1 MRSKFCLLSLYQRE
15 SRNNSNLITLDPPNS
30 ILEEPFRRK
39 SIDNPPYLPN
49 LRSNRIKGNL
59 NSFHSSLKK
68 TKGRSNWRQQSINN
82 PLAID
87 PPCPN
92 SFSEP
97 PSFNPPIKE
106 AYVLLLPVSFHSY
119 IHIYLSILSFQPFSP
134 FPSPA
139 TSASAPLFFVHPCP
153 SSN

>member
-15 SRNNSNLITLDPPNS
+15 SRNNSNLITLDPSNS
-30 ILEEPFRRK
+30 ILVRK
-39 SIDNPPYLPN
+39 KIDRQPLYLPN

-59 NSFHSSLKK
+59 ISFHSSLKK

-119 IHIYLSILSFQPFSP
+119 IHTYNIPLDSFVSTLLPLSLPGN
-134 FPSPA
+134 
-139 TSASAPLFFVHPCP
+139 VCVCP
-153 SSN
+153 SLFRSSVSE

>member
-1 MRSKFCLLSLYQRE
+1 MRSKFCLFSLYQRE
-15 SRNNSNLITLDPPNS
+15 SRNNSNLITLDPSNS
-30 ILEEPFRRK
+30 ILVRK
-39 SIDNPPYLPN
+39 KIDRQPPYLPN

-59 NSFHSSLKK
+59 ISFHSSLKK